1 MGGKRERESKCM
13 DALFETSNLG
23 ICDDNATASLILSI
37 NRKFTKLMAC
47 SFQFSFIKVT
57 P

>member
-1 MGGKRERESKCM
+1 MQFHPVKEEAS
-13 DALFETSNLG
+13 
-23 ICDDNATASLILSI
+23 DNATASQILSI

-47 SFQFSFIKVT
+47 YFQFSFIKVT